1 MAWSDA
7 SGIRREKAHTFVYA
21 GRLSPESSKFTPFF
35 VRPDT
40 RAVTKN
46 GGAKNGNAAERLKR
60 IASGCLVLIVCFFA
74 FLGLDNWFGSGPA
87 IREVKQSIS
96 SVDSKQF
103 KNASYND
110 SRIEKLERE
119 VKDLQDEVESLKEK
133 QR

>member
-1 MAWSDA
+1 MRCSLLR
-7 SGIRREKAHTFVYA
+7 SVPGQ
-21 GRLSPESSKFTPFF
+21 ESSFKCVDADVKSLPSESGLSVVLKIYRTYGM
-35 VRPDT
+35 DS
-40 RAVTKN
+40 
-46 GGAKNGNAAERLKR
+46 ERLKR

-96 SVDSKQF
+96 SVDAKQF

-110 SRIEKLERE
+110 SRIDALERE
-119 VKDLQDEVESLKEK
+119 VKDLKSEVESLKEK

>member
-1 MAWSDA
+1 MTDGDLKFRRSE
-7 SGIRREKAHTFVYA
+7 SG
-21 GRLSPESSKFTPFF
+21 LSVVLKIYTTYGMDS
-35 VRPDT
+35 
-40 RAVTKN
+40 
-46 GGAKNGNAAERLKR
+46 ERLKR
-60 IASGCLVLIVCFFA
+60 IASGCLVLIVCFFG

>member
-1 MAWSDA
+1 MDS
-7 SGIRREKAHTFVYA
+7 
-21 GRLSPESSKFTPFF
+21 
-35 VRPDT
+35 
-40 RAVTKN
+40 
-46 GGAKNGNAAERLKR
+46 ERLKR

-87 IREVKQSIS
+87 IREVKESIS

-119 VKDLQDEVESLKEK
+119 VKDLLRQALPEHCRSRLSVLWRDRPSDRRRSRGQILGYCGA
-133 QR
+133 